1 MFGRWK
7 QLKELSRMRA
17 DFGLAVP
24 RGLGLLNPLKI
35 GERFLGSQNERR
47 LLGLM
52 PIVKLINSLEP
63 QMQRL
68 SDRELRMKTDEFK
81 QRIKERFKEIEPELE
96 RLEEQFDQS
105 AVPEEKEKIKGRRK
119 QLKNRIF
126 EEVLPE
132 AFAVVREA
140 GRRTINMRHFDVQLM
155 GGIVLHQGK
164 ISEMVTGEG
173 KTLVATLPAYLNALV
188 GEGVHIVTVND
199 YLAKRDREWMSPI
212 YEFLGL
218 SCGVIQHDMGPEER
232 KRAYACDVTYGTN
245 NEFGFDYL
253 RDNMVIRKE
262 DMAQRRFHFGIV
274 DEVDSI
280 LIDEARTPLIISGP
294 TAKTNLK
301 FVELKPEIERIV
313 RLQDRFLKDLIKEA
327 KKLLFK
333 SETEYEGAVKLL
345 TTKRGKPK
353 NKELFKLLED
363 KDVYKLVGRVESD
376 YTRDKR
382 LSEIDDSLYYSID
395 EKGHTVVLSDKGRC
409 AFSSKYQK
417 IFLPEDSKDAS
428 IFDTERL
435 EYEHVKDQLFRAYE
449 LFESDVDYVIKDGEV
464 LIVDEFT
471 GRLMPGRRW
480 SDGLHEAVEA
490 KEGVKPR
497 RESQTLATI
506 TFQNYFRMYEKLAGM
521 TGTAQTEAMEFQHIY
536 NLEVVVIPTNEPLIR
551 RNFADVIYKTGREK
565 FGAIVEEIEELYKEG
580 RPVLVGTISIEK
592 SERLSRL
599 LKQRNIPHN
608 ILNAKHHELEAHIVA
623 QAGRLH
629 AVTIATNMA
638 GRGTDILLGGNP
650 ESLARD
656 LLARQMA
663 SGKVIQNEGRTKI
676 FAEIGQK
683 AAREHEE
690 VVKLGGL
697 HIIGTERHEA
707 RRIDNQLRGRAGRQ
721 GDPGSSR
728 FYLSLEDDLMR
739 LFGSD
744 RIANIM
750 DRLGMEEGQEIQHPL
765 VTRSIE
771 TAQNRVEAINFDTR
785 KWLLEYDNIM
795 NRQREVIY
803 NERRIALESQDL
815 RDHIF
820 EMIDETLTSALTTYV
835 NPDLHR
841 EDWDFE
847 GLARWI
853 RSRFSINVEGLGLDS
868 LPMDRMKQ
876 AIVDRITD
884 VYDRKQKS
892 IGDEVMRGLE
902 RSIMLQVIDS
912 RWKDHLYEMDS
923 LKEGIQL
930 RAYGQ
935 RDPLVE
941 FQHEGFKMFSD
952 MIQRIK
958 EEVVEFIFKVQAIH
972 EERKVGIL
980 DALAREFLHPEAQRM
995 ANLPV
1000 GSFEET
1006 QGFEPSPVAVQGPG
1020 LPRESTGVGHP
1031 LAEKGVPYRRQRPKI
1046 GRNDPCPC
1054 GSGKKY
1060 KHCCGR

>member
-1 MFGRWK
+1 MFGWVGRSK
-7 QLKELSRMRA
+7 ALSELRT
-17 DFGLAVP
+17 DFGLPAP
-24 RGLGLLNPLKI
+24 RGLSLLNPLNLGK
-35 GERFLGSQNERR
+35 GWFGSQNERT

-52 PIVKLINSLEP
+52 PTVRLINSLEP
-63 QMQRL
+63 EVQRL
-68 SDRELRMKTDEFK
+68 SDHELRKKTEEFR
-81 QRIKERFKEIEPELE
+81 QQIRERSREREVESELE
-96 RLEEQFDQS
+96 RLREQFSQS
-105 AVPEEKEKIKGRRK
+105 AMPEEKVKIKERLK
-119 QLKNRIF
+119 QVKNRIF
-126 EEVLPE
+126 EEILPH

-140 GRRTINMRHFDVQLM
+140 ARRTIDMRHFDVQLM

-164 ISEMVTGEG
+164 IAEMVTGEG
-173 KTLVATLPAYLNALV
+173 KTLVATLPAYLNALL
-188 GEGVHIVTVND
+188 GGGVHIVTVND
-199 YLAKRDREWMSPI
+199 YLAKRDREWMGPI

-218 SCGVIQHDMGPEER
+218 SCGVIQHDMSPEER
-232 KRAYACDVTYGTN
+232 KRAYACNVTYGTN

-262 DMAQRRFHFGIV
+262 DMVQQGFHFVVV

-294 TAKTNLK
+294 TAQTNLK
-301 FVELKPEIERIV
+301 FVELKPEVERLV
-313 RLQDRFLKDLIKEA
+313 RLQDRLVKDPIADA
-327 KKLLFK
+327 KKVI
-333 SETEYEGAVKLL
+333 SNPETEYEGAVKLF
-345 TTKRGKPK
+345 TAKKGKPK
-353 NKELFKLLED
+353 NKELFRLLEG
-363 KDVYKLVGRVESD
+363 KNIYKLVDRVESD

-395 EKGHTVVLSDKGRC
+395 EKGHTVVLSDKGRK

-417 IFLPEDSKDAS
+417 IFFPEDSS
-428 IFDTERL
+428 EVTIFDTERL
-435 EYEHVKDQLFRAYE
+435 EYEHIKAQLFRGYE
-449 LFESDVDYVIKDGEV
+449 LFDLDVDYVVKDGEV
-464 LIVDEFT
+464 VIVDEFT

-480 SDGLHEAVEA
+480 SDGLHEAIEA

-521 TGTAQTEAMEFQHIY
+521 TGTAATEAMEFKKIY
-536 NLEVVVIPTNEPLIR
+536 SLDVVVIPTNEPLIR
-551 RNFADVIYKTGREK
+551 KNFADVIYKTGREK
-565 FGAIVEEIEELYKEG
+565 FNAIVEEIEALYRKG

-592 SERLSRL
+592 SERISRML
-599 LKQRNIPHN
+599 NQRRIPHN
-608 ILNAKHHELEAHIVA
+608 VLNAKYHELEAHVVA
-623 QAGRLH
+623 QAGHLH
-629 AVTIATNMA
+629 TLTIATNMA

-650 ESLARD
+650 EYLAKD
-656 LLARQMA
+656 LLAKQMA
-663 SGKVIQNEGRTKI
+663 SGKAVSGEQKAKI
-676 FAEIGQK
+676 FSEMRQK

-690 VVKLGGL
+690 VVKLDGL

-744 RIANIM
+744 RIAAIM

-771 TAQNRVEAINFDTR
+771 TAQKRVEAMNFDTR

-803 NERRIALESQDL
+803 NERRLALESVDL
-815 RDHIF
+815 KGHIF
-820 EMIDETLTSALTTYV
+820 EMMDETLTNALMTYA

-841 EDWDFE
+841 EGWDLG
-847 GLARWI
+847 GLARWV
-853 RSRFSINVEGLGLDS
+853 RSKFPISFDDLELGS
-868 LPMDRMKQ
+868 LSWDEMKQ
-876 AIVDRITD
+876 TILDRITD
-884 VYDRKQKS
+884 AYDRKQKS
-892 IGDEVMRGLE
+892 LGEEMMRYLE
-902 RSIMLQVIDS
+902 RSIMLHVIDS

-941 FQHEGFKMFSD
+941 YQHEGFRMFSD

-958 EEVVEFIFKVQAIH
+958 EEIVEFIFKVQAIQ
-972 EERKVGIL
+972 EERRVGIL
-980 DALAREFLHPEAQRM
+980 DALARDFLHPEAQRM
-995 ANLPV
+995 ANLPA
-1000 GSFEET
+1000 
-1006 QGFEPSPVAVQGPG
+1006 EPSGPEVSRPRSSGPSVPKEFQPQGP
-1020 LPRESTGVGHP
+1020 P
-1031 LAEKGVPYRRQRPKI
+1031 AEKRLPYRREGRKV
-1046 GRNDPCPC
+1046 GRNEPCPC

>member
-1 MFGRWK
+1 MFGLVARRSK
-7 QLKELSRMRA
+7 TLSELRA
-17 DFGLAVP
+17 DFGLPAP
-24 RGLGLLNPLKI
+24 RGLSLLNPLNLGK
-35 GERFLGSQNERR
+35 RWFGSQNERA
-47 LLGLM
+47 LLDLI
-52 PIVKLINSLEP
+52 PTVSLINSLEP
-63 QMQRL
+63 ECKRL
-68 SDRELRMKTDEFK
+68 SDHELRRKTEEFRE
-81 QRIKERFKEIEPELE
+81 QIRERFKEIEPELE
-96 RLEEQFDQS
+96 RLREQFSQS
-105 AVPEEKEKIKGRRK
+105 AMPEEKEKIKERMK
-119 QLKNRIF
+119 QVKNRIF
-126 EEVLPE
+126 EEVLPY

-140 GRRTINMRHFDVQLM
+140 ARRTINMRHFDVQLM

-164 ISEMVTGEG
+164 IAEMVTGEG

-188 GEGVHIVTVND
+188 GSGVHIVTVND
-199 YLAKRDREWMSPI
+199 YLAKRDREWMGPI

-218 SCGVIQHDMGPEER
+218 SCGAIQHDMGPDER
-232 KRAYACDVTYGTN
+232 KSAYASQVTYGTN

-262 DMAQRRFHFGIV
+262 DMVQQGFHFAIV

-294 TAKTNLK
+294 TAQTNLK
-301 FVELKPEIERIV
+301 FVELKPEIERLV
-313 RLQDRFLKDLIKEA
+313 RLQDHLVKDLVADA
-327 KKLLFK
+327 KKVI
-333 SETEYEGAVKLL
+333 SNPETEYEGAVKLF
-345 TTKRGKPK
+345 TAKRGKPK
-353 NKELFKLLED
+353 NKELFRFLED
-363 KDVYKLVGRVESD
+363 KNIYKLVDRVEKD

-382 LSEIDDSLYYSID
+382 LSEIDDLLYYSID
-395 EKGHTVVLSDKGRC
+395 EKGHTVVLSDKGRR

-417 IFLPEDSKDAS
+417 VFFPEDSS
-428 IFDTERL
+428 EVTIFDPERL
-435 EYEHVKDQLFRAYE
+435 EYEHAKDQLFRGYE
-449 LFESDVDYVIKDGEV
+449 LFELDVDYVIKDGEV
-464 LIVDEFT
+464 IIVDEFT

-480 SDGLHEAVEA
+480 SDGLHEAIEA

-521 TGTAQTEAMEFQHIY
+521 TGTAATEALEFKKIY
-536 NLEVVVIPTNEPLIR
+536 NLDVRVIPTNMPLIR
-551 RNFADVIYKTGREK
+551 KNFADVIYKTGREK
-565 FGAIVEEIEELYKEG
+565 FNAIAEEIEALYKKS

-592 SERLSRL
+592 SERLSRML
-599 LKQRNIPHN
+599 NLRRIPHN
-608 ILNAKHHELEAHIVA
+608 VLNAKYHELEAHIVA

-629 AVTIATNMA
+629 TVTIATNMA

-650 ESLARD
+650 EYQAKD
-656 LLARQMA
+656 LLAKQMA
-663 SGKVIQNEGRTKI
+663 GGKVVSEQEKAKTFQEMR
-676 FAEIGQK
+676 QR

-744 RIANIM
+744 RIAAIM
-750 DRLGMEEGQEIQHPL
+750 DRLGMEEGQEIQHQL
-765 VTRSIE
+765 VTRAIE
-771 TAQNRVEAINFDTR
+771 TAQKRVEAMNFDTR

-803 NERRIALESQDL
+803 NERRLALESVDL
-815 RDHIF
+815 KEHVF
-820 EMIDETLTSALTTYV
+820 ELIDETLTNALMSYA

-841 EDWDFE
+841 EEWDLE
-847 GLARWI
+847 GLARWV
-853 RSRFSINVEGLGLDS
+853 RSKFPISFDDLGS
-868 LPMDRMKQ
+868 LSWDELKRTLL
-876 AIVDRITD
+876 DRITD
-884 VYDRKQKS
+884 AYDRKQNAL
-892 IGDEVMRGLE
+892 GDETMRHLE
-902 RSIMLQVIDS
+902 RSIMLHVIDS

-941 FQHEGFKMFSD
+941 YQHEGFRMFSD

-958 EEVVEFIFKVQAIH
+958 EEIVEFIFKVQAIQ
-972 EERKVGIL
+972 EERRVGVL
-980 DALAREFLHPEAQRM
+980 DALARDFLHPEARRM
-995 ANLPV
+995 ANLPA
-1000 GSFEET
+1000 
-1006 QGFEPSPVAVQGPG
+1006 EPSGPEVSRVPYEGPGVPPEVQPQGP
-1020 LPRESTGVGHP
+1020 P
-1031 LAEKGVPYRRQRPKI
+1031 AEKRVPYRREGRKI
-1046 GRNDPCPC
+1046 GRNEPCPC